1 MKILLDMNLSPDLV
15 KILANNSFDTV
26 HWSQIGTANASDREI
41 MTWAKNNDYVIVTH
55 DLDFGTILAIY
66 RETAPSVIQI
76 RTQDLL
82 AVDFSVLLINV
93 LRRFTK
99 ELKRGALIT
108 VEPNR
113 SKVRILPILK
123 M

>member
-15 KILANNSFDTV
+15 KVLATNGFDTV
-26 HWSQIGTANASDREI
+26 HWSTIGTANASDREI

-82 AVDFSVLLINV
+82 AADFSVLLIDV

-99 ELKRGALIT
+99 ELKSGALVT
-108 VEPNR
+108 VEPNK
-113 SKVRILPILK
+113 SKVRILPILRI
-123 M
+123 

>member
-15 KILANNSFDTV
+15 KVLATNDFDTV

-82 AVDFSVLLINV
+82 AADFSVLLIDV

-99 ELKRGALIT
+99 ELKSGALIT

>member
-15 KILANNSFDTV
+15 KVLATNGFDTV

-82 AVDFSVLLINV
+82 AVDFSVLLIDV

-99 ELKRGALIT
+99 ELKSGALIT
-108 VEPNR
+108 VELNR
-113 SKVRILPILK
+113 SKVRILPIFRI
-123 M
+123 